1 MVNSSEHTQ
10 RTVPF
15 NFCNTI
21 QDKAKVRK
29 ACKACQVRRRVS
41 TVQVKI

>member
-15 NFCNTI
+15 NFSNTI
-21 QDKAKVRK
+21 QDKTKVRK
-29 ACKACQVRRRVS
+29 ARQASRRVG
-41 TVQVKI
+41 TVKVKI